1 MTANRSLTACIVD
14 DEELARRGIRSRLAD
29 HTDLEIVAECASGR
43 EAVDAITEHA
53 PDLVFLDVQMP
64 GLNGFEV
71 IDEIGPERMPVV
83 IFVTAYD
90 EHALRAF
97 DVHALDYLLKPID
110 EARLHE
116 AIDRARDWLL
126 QQQNSQ
132 LSDRLTSLLHGITA
146 GELAADDAA
155 SDITERF
162 VIKTGGRITFVDA
175 DSIDWVEAA
184 GDYVRLH
191 TDEKVHLLR
200 ETMSGMEDRL
210 DPTCFL
216 RIHRSTIINTERLR
230 ELRPYGNSEYIV
242 VLDDGTEL
250 KLSRTYRDALD
261 DFFDGAL

>member
-1 MTANRSLTACIVD
+1 MTAERSTTACIVD
-14 DEELARRGIRSRLAD
+14 DEELARRGIRSRLAARD
-29 HTDLEIVAECASGR
+29 DIRIVAECASGR
-43 EAVDAITEHA
+43 EAVDAIAEHA

-64 GLNGFEV
+64 GLDGFDV
-71 IDEIGPERMPVV
+71 IEDIGPERMPVV

-116 AIDRARDWLL
+116 AIDRAKARLD
-126 QQQNSQ
+126 QRRSSQ
-132 LSDRLTSLLHGITA
+132 LGDRLAALLDGVSS
-146 GELAADDAA
+146 GERSGDDA
-155 SDITERF
+155 SGEITERF
-162 VIKTGGRITFVDA
+162 VIKTGGRVTFVDA
-175 DSIDWVEAA
+175 DAIDWVEAA

-191 TDEKVHLLR
+191 TSEKVHLLR

-210 DPTCFL
+210 DPDRFL

>member
-1 MTANRSLTACIVD
+1 MPADRSLTACIVD

-29 HTDLEIVAECASGR
+29 RSDLQIVAECASGR
-43 EAVDAITEHA
+43 EAVDAITEHT

-64 GLNGFEV
+64 GLDGFDV
-71 IDEIGPERMPVV
+71 IDEIGPEQMPVV

-116 AIDRARDWLL
+116 AIDRARDRVV
-126 QQQNSQ
+126 QRQNSQ
-132 LSDRLTSLLHGITA
+132 LGDRLSSLLEA
-146 GELAADDAA
+146 VASGEIDEAK
-155 SDITERF
+155 SGTERF
-162 VIKTGGRITFVDA
+162 VIKTGSRITFVEADA
-175 DSIDWVEAA
+175 IDWVEAA

-191 TDEKVHLLR
+191 TAEKVHLLR
-200 ETMSGMEDRL
+200 ETMSGMEERL
-210 DPTCFL
+210 DPDRFL
-216 RIHRSTIINTERLR
+216 RIHRSTIINTERLK

-250 KLSRTYRDALD
+250 KLSRTYRDALA

>member
-1 MTANRSLTACIVD
+1 MTDERSITACIVD
-14 DEELARRGIRSRLAD
+14 DEELARRGVRSRLATRD
-29 HTDLEIVAECASGR
+29 DVRVVAECASGR
-43 EAVDAITEHA
+43 EAVDAIAEYG

-64 GLNGFEV
+64 GLDGFDV
-71 IDEIGPERMPVV
+71 IEEIGPEQMPVV

-110 EARLHE
+110 EERLHE
-116 AIDRARDWLL
+116 AIDRAKT
-126 QQQNSQ
+126 Q
-132 LSDRLTSLLHGITA
+132 LDQRRSSTLGDRLDALLDA
-146 GELAADDAA
+146 VASGERTEAEAVG
-155 SDITERF
+155 ITERF
-162 VIKTGGRITFVDA
+162 VIKTGGRITFVEADA
-175 DSIDWVEAA
+175 IDWVEAA

-191 TDEKVHLLR
+191 TSEKVHLLR
-200 ETMSGMEDRL
+200 ETMGGMEERL
-210 DPTCFL
+210 DPDRFL
-216 RIHRSTIINTERLR
+216 RIHRSTIINTERLT

>member
-1 MTANRSLTACIVD
+1 MTAERSTTACIVD
-14 DEELARRGIRSRLAD
+14 DEELARRGIRSRLAARND
-29 HTDLEIVAECASGR
+29 IRIVAECASGR
-43 EAVDAITEHA
+43 EAVDTIVEHA

-64 GLNGFEV
+64 GLDGFDV
-71 IDEIGPERMPVV
+71 IEEIGPERMPVV

-110 EARLHE
+110 EARLHD
-116 AIDRARDWLL
+116 AIDRAKARLD
-126 QQQNSQ
+126 QRRSSQ
-132 LSDRLTSLLHGITA
+132 LGDRLAALLDGVA
-146 GELAADDAA
+146 PGERSGDDA
-155 SDITERF
+155 SGEITERF
-162 VIKTGGRITFVDA
+162 VIKTGGRVTFVDA
-175 DSIDWVEAA
+175 DAIDWVEAA

-191 TDEKVHLLR
+191 TSEKVHLLR

-210 DPTCFL
+210 DPDRFL

>member
-1 MTANRSLTACIVD
+1 MTDERSITACIVD
-14 DEELARRGIRSRLAD
+14 DEELARRGVRSRLATRD
-29 HTDLEIVAECASGR
+29 DVRVVAECASGR
-43 EAVDAITEHA
+43 EAVDAIAEYG

-64 GLNGFEV
+64 GLDGFDV
-71 IDEIGPERMPVV
+71 IEEIGPEQMPVV

-110 EARLHE
+110 EERLHE
-116 AIDRARDWLL
+116 AIDRAKT
-126 QQQNSQ
+126 Q
-132 LSDRLTSLLHGITA
+132 LDQRRSSTLGDRLDALLDAVASGERTESEDA
-146 GELAADDAA
+146 G
-155 SDITERF
+155 ITERF
-162 VIKTGGRITFVDA
+162 VIKTGGRITFVEADA
-175 DSIDWVEAA
+175 IDWVEAA

-191 TDEKVHLLR
+191 TSEKVHLLR
-200 ETMSGMEDRL
+200 ETMGGMEERL
-210 DPTCFL
+210 DPDRFL
-216 RIHRSTIINTERLR
+216 RIHRSTIINTERLT

>member
-1 MTANRSLTACIVD
+1 MMADHSITACIVD
-14 DEELARRGIRSRLAD
+14 DEELARRGIRSRLASRD
-29 HTDLEIVAECASGR
+29 DVRIVAECSSGHD
-43 EAVDAITEHA
+43 AVDAIAAYE
-53 PDLVFLDVQMP
+53 PDLIFLDVQMP
-64 GLNGFEV
+64 GLDGFGV
-71 IDEIGPERMPVV
+71 IDEVGPERMPVV

-110 EARLHE
+110 EERLHE
-116 AIDRARDWLL
+116 AIDRARRRIA
-126 QQQNSQ
+126 QRRSSE
-132 LSDRLTSLLHGITA
+132 LSDRLTSLLDAVTA
-146 GELAADDAA
+146 G
-155 SDITERF
+155 DIAEAKSGPDRF

-175 DSIDWVEAA
+175 DAINWVEAA